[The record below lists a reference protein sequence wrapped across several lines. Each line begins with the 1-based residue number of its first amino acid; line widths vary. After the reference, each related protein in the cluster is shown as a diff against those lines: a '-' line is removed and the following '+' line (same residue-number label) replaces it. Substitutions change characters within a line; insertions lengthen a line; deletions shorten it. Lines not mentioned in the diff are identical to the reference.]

1 MALQLGPV
9 IGTIGGK
16 AEAPVEYGGSIIGA
30 TKTVTLPE
38 GKWAVAVT
46 IDKNSNSDLSVSVR
60 LNGAVKLAVRGNTLN
75 VGQTTLLLR
84 QQSGKLD
91 LMGVNAPI
99 VSVTAFP
106 EAD

>member
-16 AEAPVEYGGSIIGA
+16 AEAPVEYGGSNIGA
-30 TKTVTLPE
+30 TKTVTLPD

-46 IDKNSNSDLSVSVR
+46 IDRHADNSSGGVRVNGVSALTIV
-60 LNGAVKLAVRGNTLN
+60 GNVTN
-75 VGQTTLLLR
+75 VGKPTLLLR
-84 QQSGKLD
+84 QQSGKIT
-91 LMGVNAPI
+91 LMSVVVPI